1 MSLRIVSLILVWL
14 ALPGYSLV
22 VAADDKI
29 HYDQR
34 SAARYT
40 ALFESLDRNHDG
52 TVTRLEAQG
61 DLNFDPVFDDMDINR
76 DGVVTTAELQRYIEQ
91 RYGAYAAR

>member
-1 MSLRIVSLILVWL
+1 MSLRVVSLLLVCL
-14 ALPGYSLV
+14 TLPAYSLE
-22 VAADDKI
+22 VAADDKAD
-29 HYDQR
+29 YDQR

-40 ALFESLDRNHDG
+40 ALFQSLDRDRDG
-52 TVTRLEAQG
+52 TVTRNEAKG

-91 RYGAYAAR
+91 WYGTHATR